1 MDEQKGRIIPRNIE
15 DEMQHS
21 YIDYSMSVIVG
32 RALPNVWDGLKPVQR
47 RILFAMYQMG
57 NVHSKP
63 YRKSARIVG
72 DVIGKYHPH
81 GDQAVYD
88 ALVRMA
94 QPFTMRLPLVDGQGN
109 FGSLDG
115 DMPAA
120 MRYTEVRLTKA
131 SQELVRDIEK
141 QTVGFNPN
149 YDGSFTEPVVLP
161 TVFPNLLVNG
171 ASGIAVGMA
180 TNIPPHNLG
189 ELCEAIVYLVDHPD
203 ATVDELMRFVKGPD
217 FPTGGIIVGRQGI
230 RDAYTTG
237 RGKIRVRASAFI
249 DEEKGR
255 NRIIITEI
263 PYQVNKANLVRDI
276 ASLVSEKKLEGISE
290 IRDESDREGLRVVI
304 ELKRTAPAR
313 VVLNNLFKKTD
324 MTTTFGVIVLAI
336 ENNRPILFNLK
347 TYLESFI
354 EFRRN
359 VIIRRTIFELKKA
372 KERLHILEG
381 LKIALDNLDLV
392 ISVIRKAASPQEAK
406 AKLEEK
412 LSLSDAQAQAILD
425 MKLAR
430 LTALEQDKVM
440 DEYNSIKALIKEL
453 KGILDSPER
462 VREIIKSETE
472 RIKGKYATPR
482 RTQIIEAEGEI
493 ADEDLIARENMV
505 VSLTAAGYVKRTPLS
520 VYRTQH
526 RGGRG
531 KVGMSTKEEDYVKDL
546 FVGSTHDIA
555 LFFTTKGRVFS
566 LKTYEVPESGTYAKG
581 TPIVNLLDLTPG
593 EKVTTM
599 LSIKE
604 FDEQTSI
611 VFATANGVVKMTPT
625 KEYSNVRRHGIIA
638 ANIDEDD
645 SLVSVAL
652 TRKTGNIFI
661 ATREGKGILFPISEL
676 RDIGRATR
684 GVKGINLR
692 PGDSVVGMVIAK
704 ENTALC
710 FVTSNGFGKRT
721 KVSDFP
727 VQHRAGYGVIAIRI
741 TEKTGELVGIIAL
754 DGKNR
759 QIALTTNQGMIIRI
773 PASEISVIGRA
784 TQGVKLISLAPEQ
797 LVACV
802 GEVKEE
808 E

>member
-1 MDEQKGRIIPRNIE
+1 MDEQKGRVIPRNIE
-15 DEMQHS
+15 DEMWRS

-57 NVHSKP
+57 NVYNKP
-63 YRKSARIVG
+63 YKKSARIVG

-109 FGSLDG
+109 FGSVDG

-120 MRYTEVRLTKA
+120 MRYTEVRLTKL

-141 QTVGFNPN
+141 QTVDFAPN
-149 YDGSFTEPVVLP
+149 YDGSTTEPVVLP
-161 TVFPNLLVNG
+161 TLFPNLLVNG

-189 ELCEAIVYLVDHPD
+189 ELCDAIIYLVDHPD
-203 ATVDELMRFVKGPD
+203 ATVDELMQFVKGPD
-217 FPTGGIIVGRQGI
+217 FPTGGIIVGMQGI
-230 RDAYTTG
+230 KDAYTTG

-249 DEEKGR
+249 DEERGR

-263 PYQVNKANLVRDI
+263 PYQVNKANLVREI
-276 ASLVSEKKLEGISE
+276 ASLVNEKKIDGISE
-290 IRDESDREGLRVVI
+290 IRDESDREGLRVVV

-313 VVLNNLFKKTD
+313 VVLNNLFKRTG
-324 MTTTFGVIVLAI
+324 MTTTFGIIVLAI
-336 ENNRPILFNLK
+336 ENNRPVLFNLR

-354 EFRRN
+354 EFRRG
-359 VIIRRTIFELKKA
+359 VIVRRTIFDLKKA
-372 KERLHILEG
+372 EERLHILEG
-381 LKIALDNLDLV
+381 LKIALDNLDTV
-392 ISVIRKAASPQEAK
+392 ISVIRKADSPREAK
-406 AKLEEK
+406 EK
-412 LSLSDAQAQAILD
+412 LCEVLPLSEHQVQAILD

-430 LTALEQDKVM
+430 LTALEQDKVV
-440 DEYNSIKALIKEL
+440 DEYNSTKELIKEL
-453 KGILDSPER
+453 KEILDTPER
-462 VREIIKSETE
+462 VREIIRSETE
-472 RIKGKYATPR
+472 RIKAEYATPR
-482 RTQIIEAEGEI
+482 RTQIVEGEGEFT
-493 ADEDLIARENMV
+493 DEELIAKENMV

-531 KVGMSTKEEDYVKDL
+531 RVGMSTKEEDYVKDL

-555 LFFTTKGRVFS
+555 LFFTTRGRVFS
-566 LKTYEVPESGTYAKG
+566 LKTYQIPESGAYAKG
-581 TPIVNLLDLTPG
+581 MPIVNLLDLTPG

-611 VFATANGVVKMTPT
+611 VFATANGMVKMTPT
-625 KEYSNVRRHGIIA
+625 KEYSNVRRRGIIA

-645 SLVSVAL
+645 NLVSVAL
-652 TRKTGNIFI
+652 TRKEGDIFI
-661 ATREGKGILFPISEL
+661 ATREGKGILFPIGEL
-676 RDIGRATR
+676 RDMGRATR
-684 GVKGINLR
+684 GVRGINLR
-692 PGDSVVGMVIAK
+692 PGDSVVGMVIA
-704 ENTALC
+704 EEDTTLC

-721 KVSDFP
+721 RVSDFP
-727 VQHRAGYGVIAIRI
+727 VQHRAGYGVIAVRV
-741 TEKTGELVGIIAL
+741 TEKTGELIGVIAL
-754 DGKNR
+754 DGKER
-759 QIALTTNQGMIIRI
+759 QIALTTDQGMIIRI
-773 PASEISVIGRA
+773 PASEIPVIGRA

-797 LVACV
+797 QVTCV